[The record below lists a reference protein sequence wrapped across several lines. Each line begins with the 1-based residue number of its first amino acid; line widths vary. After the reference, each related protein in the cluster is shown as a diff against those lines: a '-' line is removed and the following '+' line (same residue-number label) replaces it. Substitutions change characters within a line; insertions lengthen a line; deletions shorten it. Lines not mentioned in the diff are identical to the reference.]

1 MELFM
6 SKIRIAV
13 SVFLVL
19 LLNGAYAQNT
29 NKRLLNLKDVK
40 VGKNIITLDELDKTF
55 NEMNNLASVY
65 GKNITKKEVLDLM
78 VDDYII
84 KDRIKEEK
92 LVLDESMYNQELNM
106 MKYQYSMMKQEKNP
120 NFQFDEA
127 EFKKYIEQEGK
138 LNYVDFED
146 KIKQKV
152 LVKQFLYKQAGPKLQ
167 ELARKTF
174 ESSREF
180 PVSIP
185 NQQGGV
191 DTFNSLKEIYD
202 QNEESFIQPSMVV
215 LKHIYFRTIDQAGPM
230 NAADKSAI
238 KSRAEDAL
246 KLLKAGG
253 DFDTICLR
261 FSDDPTAKEL
271 VEDPDTKT
279 KHRGYIGPFPISGK
293 MAKAT
298 REKYGDVI
306 YSALSSL
313 QKGKMTDIVESQY
326 GYHIFYA
333 VNKKDKSFVAYE
345 EAKSQIVQQLKSFEE
360 QTVVQNTYLDL
371 IKDLRK
377 KTDINYFMK
386 EYE

>member
-1 MELFM
+1 M
-6 SKIRIAV
+6 SKIKIAV

-19 LLNGAYAQNT
+19 LSNGAYAQNT
-29 NKRLLNLKDVK
+29 NKRLLNLKDNNVVK

-106 MKYQYSMMKQEKNP
+106 MKYQYAMMQQEKNP

-127 EFKKYIEQEGK
+127 EFKNYIEKEGK

-191 DTFNSLKEIYD
+191 DTFNSLQEIYE

-215 LKHIYFRTIDQAGPM
+215 LKHIYFGTIDKTGPM

-238 KSRAEDAL
+238 KARAEDAL

-253 DFDTICLR
+253 DFDTLCLR
-261 FSDDPTAKEL
+261 FSDDPTSKEL

-298 REKYGDVI
+298 KEKYGDVI

-333 VNKKDKSFVAYE
+333 INKKDKSFVGYE
-345 EAKSQIVQQLKSFEE
+345 EAKAQIVQQLKSYEE
-360 QTVVQNTYLDL
+360 QKVVQNTYLDL

-377 KTDINYFMK
+377 KTDISYFMK

>member
-1 MELFM
+1 M

-29 NKRLLNLKDVK
+29 NKRLLNLKDNNVVK